1 MLETPLSLLPAD
13 GPAES
18 PPTPRHPPP
27 APSGPRRAREKASE
41 RLRAGSAVDECL
53 FLVPKVCGRF
63 LAPLPRPQ
71 RISVT
76 SAPAGPALAALLVF
90 AGWDE
95 GKKPNPCANRS
106 ESIALAAHR
115 GEGAGCPACSPS
127 QTSPG
132 AGVVP
137 RVPPSS
143 PSCPRSAGLASR
155 ALLRGHRSQ
164 GGLCSASSAGAARRW
179 DAGSPRGDAGGSI
192 TGRLLLAELA
202 LGFRFPCLV
211 AQGGFVVFLSEKRK
225 SGVVRA

>member
-1 MLETPLSLLPAD
+1 MLPCLVCAGNAAFPAPR
-13 GPAES
+13 GRAGREPPS
-18 PPTPRHPPP
+18 PRPPPPDTPP

-76 SAPAGPALAALLVF
+76 SAPAGPVLAALLVF

-106 ESIALAAHR
+106 ESIPLAAPC

-127 QTSPG
+127 QMSPG

-137 RVPPSS
+137 RVPAPS
-143 PSCPRSAGLASR
+143 PSRPRSAGLASR

-164 GGLCSASSAGAARRW
+164 GRALLRVLCRRSSALGRSEGHEVMPGVPSRGVSSSLSSPPGF
-179 DAGSPRGDAGGSI
+179 GSP
-192 TGRLLLAELA
+192 
-202 LGFRFPCLV
+202 V
-211 AQGGFVVFLSEKRK
+211 W
-225 SGVVRA
+225 